1 MPALFH
7 IDSIRS
13 CSRIDLL
20 IARLPDFTLNQLEAP
35 LTEIID
41 VSFSCGDFATALVQ
55 ARVKTVIRYYSRD
68 TPSSTKRLTLREAG
82 QFAAAGLRIGIVHE
96 SRAGNTI
103 GAFTAQSGSLEG
115 VYARNYA
122 AKIIGQPADS
132 AIYFGADV
140 DATAAQVNSNILP
153 YFKAVAAA
161 FGPDP
166 TLPSYQIGVYGS
178 GATCDAVLSAGLAS
192 HAWLAQSTGWRG
204 YKAFLQS
211 KKWSLLQGIGPAV
224 AGVACDPNQA
234 SGDFGDFQFGAPVA
248 QISATS
254 QSAQVI
260 ARSGVRLRAG
270 PGTNFDIS
278 QTIPFGTR
286 LHVVKTTGDWS
297 LIDLVGDS
305 AVDGFVNSHF
315 IAPSLPTS

>member
-1 MPALFH
+1 MP
-7 IDSIRS
+7 D
-13 CSRIDLL
+13 
-20 IARLPDFTLNQLEAP
+20 
-35 LTEIID
+35 IID
-41 VSFSCGDFATALVQ
+41 ASVPCGNSTSALVS
-55 ARVKTVIRYYSRD
+55 AGVKTVIRYYSRD
-68 TPSSTKRLTLREAG
+68 TLNPAKRLTVKEAG
-82 QFAAAGLRIGIVHE
+82 QLAAAGLRLGIVHE
-96 SRAGNTI
+96 ARAGNSAA
-103 GAFTAQSGSLEG
+103 AFNAQSGNLDG
-115 VYARNYA
+115 TYARNYC

-132 AIYFGADV
+132 AIYFGV
-140 DATAAQVNSNILP
+140 DFDASPAQIKSNVLP
-153 YFKAVAAA
+153 FFQAVAAA

-166 TLPSYQIGVYGS
+166 SLPTYRIGVYGS
-178 GATCDAVLSAGLAS
+178 GATCDAVMGARLAS

-204 YKAFLQS
+204 YKPYLQA
-211 KKWSLLQGIGPAV
+211 KKWSLLQGPVSTV
-224 AGVACDPNQA
+224 AGLDCDPDQA
-234 SGDFGDFQFGAPVA
+234 NGDFGDFQLGPPVA
-248 QISATS
+248 QIGTTS

-315 IAPSLPTS
+315 IAPTGSTP